1 MSHKIALRTQREGT
15 IINTTSSKQEKLLR
29 QAVKSVSMRLKKK
42 FPGITLEWE
51 PQAKLIDIIVHL
63 RTQFPDVDLSL
74 IHI

>member
-42 FPGITLEWE
+42 FPGITLEWG
-51 PQAKLIDIIVHL
+51 
-63 RTQFPDVDLSL
+63 TTS
-74 IHI
+74 